1 VAEEERRGRKEVI
14 REFVDRYIDLM
25 RDSVTVMGIP
35 AEMLADYA
43 PLLEKVVNK
52 TIAFT
57 EFIDRNPGISD
68 EFINLVN
75 EPRCVEIFWRKAP
88 KRGRIPPGVLQDI
101 LHECIEAVY

>member
-1 VAEEERRGRKEVI
+1 VAEEERGRRKEVM

-25 RDSVTVMGIP
+25 RDSEVVMGIP
-35 AEMLADYA
+35 PEMLVDYA

-52 TIAFT
+52 TIDFT
-57 EFIDRNPGISD
+57 EFIDKNPGISD

-75 EPRCVEIFWRKAP
+75 EPRCVEIFWMKAP
-88 KRGRIPPGVLQDI
+88 KRGRIPPGVLEDI